1 MTYEPEKQRATHL
14 LVLLVCTIL
23 IIVLTGESLL
33 LGWETVGVVLLLLGL
48 VACWVIHITEK
59 IPETIRVWL
68 YFILSMLAFFFYGIH
83 ETSIYDLAP
92 AMILVMVLY
101 SVTENY
107 NMIRLCEAT
116 YILTVFYDIVFVI
129 GDLKAFSLLTV
140 VRFLLHLLMVCLTAY
155 LIKSMMQRHSRE
167 RKNTDSCSQWVQVHG
182 SASI

>member
-1 MTYEPEKQRATHL
+1 MTYEPEKQRTTHL

-83 ETSIYDLAP
+83 ETSML
-92 AMILVMVLY
+92 
-101 SVTENY
+101 
-107 NMIRLCEAT
+107 
-116 YILTVFYDIVFVI
+116 
-129 GDLKAFSLLTV
+129 SLI
-140 VRFLLHLLMVCLTAY
+140 H
-155 LIKSMMQRHSRE
+155 I
-167 RKNTDSCSQWVQVHG
+167 
-182 SASI
+182 